1 LENEVIEKEV
11 KSLLEK
17 GLIQPSISPFGAPIL
32 FLPKP
37 DGTLRCVLDYRELNA
52 VTIKNRHPIP
62 RIDDII
68 DQFRGAY
75 VFSNLDLVSAYNQFQ
90 LQPEDQQASAF
101 STPQGHFEWKVL
113 SLGLTN
119 APGVF
124 SRAMYDILSPL
135 MNGPN
140 RCIVVYLDDI
150 AILSKT
156 PEEHVKHVEM
166 TLKLLHDAK
175 LLVKLRKC
183 HFFQPEI
190 KFLGHIL
197 SAQGVQ
203 ADPQKLK
210 AVQEWQYPKNRKE
223 LLQFLG
229 LCNYFRKRVPQ
240 FSRIASPLNHLTKGT
255 VPWSFDSVSQNAF
268 SQLKQALSNPPVLA
282 YPDPDLPY
290 ELISDASLTGCGAV
304 LTQNGNPIA
313 YFSSKFCPAEQNYTT
328 TEQEMLGVV
337 KALKEWRCYLEGCK
351 SLTVITDHNPLTY
364 FPKNVRLS
372 GRQAR
377 WAEFLS
383 RFQMTW
389 KHTPGVDNPADGLS
403 RLHGT
408 LVKSASIVVLAALSP
423 SLMDHVVAAYSADSR
438 FTDEQF
444 LNRYNLKIQKNVWYT
459 ASDKIVIPQSV
470 ISKVISAS
478 HDDKFAGHFG
488 VSKTLELL
496 QRHFW
501 WPAMRSDV
509 EQYVASCLKCQVNK
523 SSNLS
528 PAGLLQPLPIPD
540 HRWDT
545 VSLDFITGLPKSAL
559 HYDAIL
565 VCVDKLSKFV
575 QLIPCSTT
583 ITAEHTAKIFTDH
596 IIAHHGVPKH
606 LISDRDPRFTS
617 PYWKRFCYDLGI
629 KQLMSTAYHPET
641 DGQTERTN
649 RVVEEVL
656 RNFLSDRK
664 LSDWSRML
672 AYVQFSINNAQH
684 ASTGY
689 SPFYLNY
696 GRHPRSPLNIDIAA
710 YKSAHHVPYDVPSIQ
725 TVHEQMQWTLHRV
738 KRLLQGAQDRQ
749 KFYADAR
756 RRPHTFA
763 AGNYVLLNTKNLRLH
778 GKGVRKLFPKF
789 IGPFLISDM
798 IGENAAR
805 LKLPS
810 DWSIHPVF
818 HVSLLKLYHGPVESF
833 MDIPEQALSLDVDN
847 SPVYSVEKIISSRMK
862 GRSKTE
868 FLVKW
873 HNFSDVHNSWI
884 TAASI
889 PAAKMQ
895 EFLQSSKPSRS

>member
-1 LENEVIEKEV
+1 MVGKASLGRLRRVGIDCGSSFSCETGGTPCAGNRLGTRGGRKGCDEGCVGRWKKEGVGGLGGSGSKLRREGVEGSGSKLRREAAAGCPAISGIQASRMVRGGCVPILVMVRQKLVISASIALSDWKSMLPDMSRVPEALKEDFMAV
-11 KSLLEK
+11 LEK
-17 GLIQPSISPFGAPIL
+17 HSAIFAYELPPGLPPNVLPCRAIPLEHGVSFSPFGAPIL

-37 DGTLRCVLDYRELNA
+37 DGTLRCVLDYRELNV

-68 DQFRGAY
+68 DQFRGAS

-90 LQPEDQQASAF
+90 LQPEDQQASTF
-101 STPQGHFEWKVL
+101 STPQGHFEWK
-113 SLGLTN
+113 
-119 APGVF
+119 
-124 SRAMYDILSPL
+124 
-135 MNGPN
+135 
-140 RCIVVYLDDI
+140 
-150 AILSKT
+150 
-156 PEEHVKHVEM
+156 
-166 TLKLLHDAK
+166 
-175 LLVKLRKC
+175 
-183 HFFQPEI
+183 PEI

-210 AVQEWQYPKNRKE
+210 VVQEWQYPKN
-223 LLQFLG
+223 
-229 LCNYFRKRVPQ
+229 P
-240 FSRIASPLNHLTKGT
+240 
-255 VPWSFDSVSQNAF
+255 QNAF
-268 SQLKQALSNPPVLA
+268 SQLKQALLNPHVLA
-282 YPDPDLPY
+282 NPDHDLPY

-351 SLTVITDHNPLTY
+351 SLTIITDHNPLTY

-438 FTDEQF
+438 STDEQF

-509 EQYVASCLKCQVNK
+509 EQYVASCPKCQVNK

-606 LISDRDPRFTS
+606 GVPKHLISDRDPRFTS

-664 LSDWSRML
+664 LSDC
-672 AYVQFSINNAQH
+672 
-684 ASTGY
+684 
-689 SPFYLNY
+689 
-696 GRHPRSPLNIDIAA
+696 
-710 YKSAHHVPYDVPSIQ
+710 
-725 TVHEQMQWTLHRV
+725 
-738 KRLLQGAQDRQ
+738 
-749 KFYADAR
+749 AR
-756 RRPHTFA
+756 ICS
-763 AGNYVLLNTKNLRLH
+763 VL
-778 GKGVRKLFPKF
+778 
-789 IGPFLISDM
+789 
-798 IGENAAR
+798 
-805 LKLPS
+805 
-810 DWSIHPVF
+810 
-818 HVSLLKLYHGPVESF
+818 Y
-833 MDIPEQALSLDVDN
+833 Q
-847 SPVYSVEKIISSRMK
+847 
-862 GRSKTE
+862 
-868 FLVKW
+868 
-873 HNFSDVHNSWI
+873 
-884 TAASI
+884 
-889 PAAKMQ
+889 
-895 EFLQSSKPSRS
+895 